1 MSCGGNSDGSPNV
14 NAMAIRAVR
23 AHAGDDAP
31 SVQECRERF
40 HDLVAR
46 ARYEIARD
54 EGLKG
59 TELSEAAA
67 AQARRQLHAAV
78 DSMTQRRRADK
89 IRAAEAAEA
98 DQVIRE
104 ASALTGVPEASVKQW
119 YHVRRDQEREKIEA
133 ETQVRGMPLTE
144 EHLGGIARWVARD
157 WDGGKVELSAM
168 RLPDGQQVLCIDDS
182 AFPDQATA
190 HAAME
195 GLANKADREGWNLAV
210 RTWDKDKPG
219 RGTNTAISIS
229 TIENRLG
236 FRQPDPDRH
245 HMDEEFPSW
254 YRRRPPRSTLPLVE
268 VDSRAHQRTIAA
280 LRAQAEYEAS
290 QKPKPAPKPQP
301 APMFQ

>member
-23 AHAGDDAP
+23 AHAGEDAP

-89 IRAAEAAEA
+89 IRAAEKEEA

-104 ASALTGVPEASVKQW
+104 AAALTGVPEASVRQW
-119 YHVRRDQEREKIEA
+119 YHVRRDQEREKVEA
-133 ETQVRGMPLTE
+133 ETCRRGMPLTD
-144 EHLGGIARWVARD
+144 EHLGGISRWVARD
-157 WDGGKVELSAM
+157 WEGSKVELSAM
-168 RLPDGQQVLCIDDS
+168 KLPDGQQVLCIDDS
-182 AFPDQATA
+182 SFPDQDTA
-190 HAAME
+190 HAAMR
-195 GLANKADREGWNLAV
+195 GLAEKADQEGWNLAV
-210 RTWDKDKPG
+210 RTWNQDKPG
-219 RGTNTAISIS
+219 RGTNTAISIP

-236 FRQPDPDRH
+236 FRQVDSSRH
-245 HMDEEFPSW
+245 HLDDEFPSW
-254 YRRRPPRSTLPLVE
+254 YRRRPPRSTLPPVE
-268 VDSRAHQRTIAA
+268 VDSRAHQRTVAA
-280 LRAQAEYEAS
+280 LRAQAEYEAA
-290 QKPKPAPKPQP
+290 QKPKPKPQP